1 MSPRNTKEMAEAN
14 DDNALFAI
22 EVDVDDYAETAAA
35 DNPSS
40 ASPSAAPTNHQ
51 NDSTTATMNSRTFQS
66 ASAFQAQKAAYRA
79 KIDQGGLEAELVK
92 AVPALKP
99 CPSRDPVAVAAG
111 GEKVRLSKKESQLL
125 GYAVG
130 EMYFSR
136 RFGEV
141 VGLCERVLMGCELDV
156 RTRAGVEKWMRRSRE
171 RLGDSCEG

>member
-1 MSPRNTKEMAEAN
+1 MAEAN

-40 ASPSAAPTNHQ
+40 ASPSAAPTNQ
-51 NDSTTATMNSRTFQS
+51 NDSTTATNSRTYQS

-79 KIDQGGLEAELVK
+79 KIDSPREGLGSLEAELVNV
-92 AVPALKP
+92 VPALD
-99 CPSRDPVAVAAG
+99 PSRDPVAAA

-136 RFGEV
+136 RFGEL

-171 RLGDSCEG
+171 RLGESEG